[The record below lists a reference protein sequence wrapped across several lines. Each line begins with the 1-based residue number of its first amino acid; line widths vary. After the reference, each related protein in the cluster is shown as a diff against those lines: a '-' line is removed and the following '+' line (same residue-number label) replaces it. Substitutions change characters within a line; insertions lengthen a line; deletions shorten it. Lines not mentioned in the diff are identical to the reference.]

1 MKGTLTTPSM
11 LRLKESICDGRIY
24 QTRHLLES
32 GVDVNFADEEG
43 LTPLMR
49 AAQLPD
55 EKSRT
60 RHNLLKLLLQHGA
73 NVNTVDQQ
81 GRHVLSH
88 ACMNAKEDIVRLI
101 CTVADQDVD
110 LNLQDLD
117 GNTPLMHSVRTGNV
131 DLVKFLLNELK
142 KFQVDIDV
150 RNHEDRTPYLEAKR
164 LGHENCAKILLT
176 EGNAS
181 ANIQVN
187 PFLEFISSKDEPPLK
202 GQVRSFVDSKYG
214 INRTVDTRPANPQ
227 RVQNKKSVLLK
238 ESVQL
243 PSDKFIVK
251 SAEKKL
257 KRKTRISRKLTSSN
271 ETKDL
276 EEVKDLKTQP
286 RRRKYAW
293 NDSVSAPGLTSRKD
307 EVGRELGL
315 EQPAEAA
322 IENIVNNSSPRA
334 KSPSVNDQEALQ
346 SPRFVMSL
354 PKENEP
360 VAAGRGIT
368 RAKIAKPTLSRR
380 LSEQSS
386 MPRMS
391 RTHFRSSTGN
401 LAKDRATMDDEYSW
415 YSHFSV
421 YNSSSLAF
429 LSQIMNLY
437 AEQLS
442 PESSF
447 RPGVKPVK
455 PDEPKVPK
463 ISVASIP
470 GDDLRSEN
478 DRYSPVRSAISSRSN
493 SATSLASSRRFQ
505 SAVSRTVNSYLT
517 SKKSLITLKV
527 QDADF

>member
-32 GVDVNFADEEG
+32 GVDLNFADEEG

-49 AAQLPD
+49 AAQLSD

-60 RHNLLKLLLQHGA
+60 RHNLLKLLLQYGA
-73 NVNTVDQQ
+73 NVNTVDEQ

-101 CTVADQDVD
+101 CTVADQDVN

-131 DLVKFLLNELK
+131 DLVTFLLNELK

-164 LGHENCAKILLT
+164 LGHENCAQILLT

-187 PFLEFISSKDEPPLK
+187 PFLDFISSKDELPLK
-202 GQVRSFVDSKYG
+202 GEVRSFVYSKYG
-214 INRTVDTRPANPQ
+214 INRIVDTRRANPQ
-227 RVQNKKSVLLK
+227 RVQNKKIVPLK
-238 ESVQL
+238 DSAKL
-243 PSDKFIVK
+243 PSDKFILTPE
-251 SAEKKL
+251 EKKL
-257 KRKTRISRKLTSSN
+257 KRKTTISRKLTSSK

-307 EVGRELGL
+307 EIGRELGL
-315 EQPAEAA
+315 DQPAEAA
-322 IENIVNNSSPRA
+322 TENIVNNSSPRA
-334 KSPSVNDQEALQ
+334 KSPSVYGQEAIQ
-346 SPRFVMSL
+346 SPKFEMSL
-354 PKENEP
+354 PKKNKL
-360 VAAGRGIT
+360 VSGRGIT
-368 RAKIAKPTLSRR
+368 RAKMAKPTLSRR
-380 LSEQSS
+380 LSEQSL

-401 LAKDRATMDDEYSW
+401 LAKERATMDDEYSW

-429 LSQIMNLY
+429 LSKIMNLY

-455 PDEPKVPK
+455 PDEPKVPR

-470 GDDLRSEN
+470 GDDVRSEN
-478 DRYSPVRSAISSRSN
+478 DRFSPVRSAISSRSN

-505 SAVSRTVNSYLT
+505 SAVSRTVNSYLS